1 MILQSL
7 ARLAQREGLLDDA
20 SYEQKPVQFAIEIG
34 RNGEFV
40 QAIDLRKPEKLPEPK
55 PGQKAKKAKLVT
67 PLMQVPRA
75 LPGDARTG
83 SAPAPAFLVDNAV
96 FVLGVDLSP
105 DQRAAKREG
114 ECDRRREAF
123 AALARSCATV
133 TSDEALKALIRFL
146 ENRPALAAAVDG
158 LKAKAYESNYLIAFK
173 YQPEGQYIHLR
184 DNVRGY
190 WLAARAA
197 AEKTGDATNVQC
209 LVTGKEAAPVD
220 KHDFLKGVPG
230 GNASGVSLVSF
241 NSNAFESLGWN
252 RNENAPV
259 SREAMQAYTT
269 ALNRLLRKDFP
280 KPGGQAGECL
290 PNQSYRLTADEMAL
304 WWAADDDGGLGNS
317 VEKAFNPP
325 ADLGWI
331 KDFLARTWTGGAVR
345 DRTGKTPFY
354 LLVLSG
360 AQARATIRRF
370 QVSTVERVWSSLK
383 AYLLDVRNDDT
394 KSVPPLFSLLR
405 TMAVRGESDSIPK
418 NTSGELYEAILT
430 GRAFPESVLEAC
442 VRRARAE
449 QASVNPNNRTRIGP
463 MPLNRAL
470 LLRAYFNST
479 FRNRNQHGLSSEIGA
494 SMNHDH
500 LNKGYLLGAM
510 FACIERMQ
518 ELALGEVGA
527 NVTDRYFGSA
537 CATPQ
542 AVFPRLLKTEVHHF
556 RKARDGKWGG
566 SAVLT
571 HRRISDLSRTL
582 VGEQNKLSGDE
593 TVESFLKR
601 TGGNVKGFPAFL
613 PLPQQGL
620 FTLGYHQQRAEF
632 FKTKEQREAEA
643 ATASKK

>member
-7 ARLAQREGLLDDA
+7 ASLAQREGLLEDA
-20 SYEQKPVQFAIEIG
+20 SYEQKPVHFAIEISRKG
-34 RNGEFV
+34 DFI
-40 QAIDLRKPEKLPEPK
+40 QAIDLREPEKLPEAK
-55 PGQKAKKAKLVT
+55 PGQKPKKARLIP
-67 PLMQVPRA
+67 PLIPVPRA

-83 SAPAPAFLVDNAV
+83 LAPDPAFLVDNAV
-96 FVLGVDLSP
+96 FALGLDLSV

-114 ECDRRREAF
+114 ECDRRREGFLGLVRACSE
-123 AALARSCATV
+123 ATNDQALLALVRFLTNETARSKAV
-133 TSDEALKALIRFL
+133 SD
-146 ENRPALAAAVDG
+146 
-158 LKAKAYESNYLIAFK
+158 LKAKKYESNFLIAFK
-173 YQPEGQYIHLR
+173 YQPEGEFIHLR
-184 DNVRGY
+184 EAVRGY
-190 WLAARAA
+190 WLKARAA
-197 AEKTGDATNVQC
+197 AEKPGEATTVQC

-230 GNASGVSLVSF
+230 GNSSGVSLVSF
-241 NSNAFESLGWN
+241 NSNAFESLGWD

-280 KPGGQAGECL
+280 KPGGQAGEVL
-290 PNQSYRLTADEMAL
+290 PAQSYRLSADEIAT
-304 WWAADDDGGLGNS
+304 WWAADEDGGLGVN
-317 VEKAFNPP
+317 VERALNPP

-331 KDFLARTWTGGAVR
+331 KDFLVRTWTGGTVR
-345 DRTGKTPFY
+345 DRTGRTPFY

-383 AYLLDVRNDDT
+383 AYLRDVRSDET

-418 NTSGELYEAILT
+418 NTAGELYEAVLT
-430 GRAFPESVLEAC
+430 GRAFPEGVLEAC
-442 VRRARAE
+442 VRRAKAE
-449 QASVNPNNRTRIGP
+449 QSGDYGP
-463 MPLNRAL
+463 VPDNRAL

-494 SMNHDH
+494 SMNNAH
-500 LNKGYLLGAM
+500 LKKGYLLGAM

-571 HRRISDLSRTL
+571 HRRISDLSRAL
-582 VGEQNKLSGDE
+582 VGERNEFSGE
-593 TVESFLKR
+593 ESVEGFLKR
-601 TGGNVKGFPAFL
+601 TGGTIKGFPAFL
-613 PLPQQGL
+613 PLPEQGL

-632 FKTKEQREAEA
+632 FKSKEQREAEA
-643 ATASKK
+643 AKLAEVAAAPKR